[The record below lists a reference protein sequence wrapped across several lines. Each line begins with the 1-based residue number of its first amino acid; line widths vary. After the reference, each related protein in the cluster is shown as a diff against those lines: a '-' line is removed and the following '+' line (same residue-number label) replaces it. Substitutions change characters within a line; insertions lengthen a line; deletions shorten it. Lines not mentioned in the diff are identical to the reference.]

1 MDLDRKLRELARDD
15 RVPLP
20 EGYDEMLSRLY
31 VSLAAGREAGPGR
44 KETRPMKTRRSKL
57 VRLLAAAAVLAL
69 MAASMTVGA
78 LAFGKETVVEV
89 PVERE
94 AIVMEDIGLTLVLPD
109 EWRDRYVVV
118 EGVFE
123 PDQTKT
129 WQVCVRSVY
138 DAQVAADEFGTVYT
152 GMLFTILQCADYSMT
167 AEEFASSSLGG
178 IGRYLFSTENATYAI
193 WYATDIQYDYTDPAA
208 AEEYNS
214 MAAGM
219 KDIQVA
225 LDDLLV

>member
-1 MDLDRKLRELARDD
+1 
-15 RVPLP
+15 
-20 EGYDEMLSRLY
+20 
-31 VSLAAGREAGPGR
+31 
-44 KETRPMKTRRSKL
+44 
-57 VRLLAAAAVLAL
+57 

-78 LAFGKETVVEV
+78 LAFGRETIVEV
-89 PVERE
+89 PVEVPIE
-94 AIVMEDIGLTLVLPD
+94 VEVPVGPETLVLEELGLTLILPD
-109 EWRDRYVVV
+109 EWKDRYVVV
-118 EGVFE
+118 EGIFE
-123 PDQTKT
+123 PNQTKT

-138 DAQVAADEFGTVYT
+138 EAQVVADEFGTIYT

-167 AEEFASSSLGG
+167 AEEFANSSLGG

-219 KDIQVA
+219 GDIQVA
-225 LDDLLV
+225 LDHLLA